1 MTVRVRFAPSPTGY
15 LHIGGARTALYNY
28 LFAKA
33 MGGIFVLR
41 VEDTDLERSSR
52 EFENLQMEDLAW
64 LGLTYDEGPAKP
76 NPKYAPY
83 RQSERSEIYM
93 SHAQKLIDAGHA
105 YYDFC
110 TEEELESAKEKAMA
124 EGRDPVYEGKWKDPA
139 NNAEA
144 KAKLAAGEKGA
155 IRFRAPQKS
164 YTLDDKVKGKV
175 VFPANMV
182 GDFVI
187 VRSNG
192 LPVYNFCCVVDDMLM
207 DITHVIRG
215 EDHLNNT
222 VRQLMIYEA
231 LGGKLPEFAH
241 VSLLIG
247 ADRQKLSKRHG
258 ATSVNLYREE
268 NYLPEAMLNYL
279 CLLGWSHPN
288 ETDIF
293 TKEEIIPMFGL
304 DRFSAH
310 SAIYDIVKF
319 KWVNGQHLKKK
330 EISELI
336 SMIETVCTG
345 EAVDF
350 FKKQTPEWKTK
361 TVDSLKNQ
369 PFEFIT
375 DIPSMIQEMILDT
388 TLESGDQI
396 TEIKSWESSAKIHHF
411 IKEKIDN
418 YPGEFISETDL
429 NAWTESLKK
438 DLGIKGKPLFMG
450 TRFALTGKAH
460 GPDLKIL
467 IPITPLNIIK
477 NRQNEVGKFL
487 G

>member
-1 MTVRVRFAPSPTGY
+1 
-15 LHIGGARTALYNY
+15 
-28 LFAKA
+28 
-33 MGGIFVLR
+33 
-41 VEDTDLERSSR
+41 
-52 EFENLQMEDLAW
+52 ME
-64 LGLTYDEGPAKP
+64 
-76 NPKYAPY
+76 
-83 RQSERSEIYM
+83 
-93 SHAQKLIDAGHA
+93 
-105 YYDFC
+105 
-110 TEEELESAKEKAMA
+110 
-124 EGRDPVYEGKWKDPA
+124 
-139 NNAEA
+139 
-144 KAKLAAGEKGA
+144 
-155 IRFRAPQKS
+155 
-164 YTLDDKVKGKV
+164 
-175 VFPANMV
+175 
-182 GDFVI
+182 
-187 VRSNG
+187 
-192 LPVYNFCCVVDDMLM
+192 
-207 DITHVIRG
+207 ITHVIRG

-258 ATSVNLYREE
+258 ATSVNLYR
-268 NYLPEAMLNYL
+268 NDHYLPEAMLNYL

-293 TKEEIIPMFGL
+293 TKEEIIPLFGL

-319 KWVNGQHLKKK
+319 KWVNGQHLKKMGTP
-330 EISELI
+330 ELVA
-336 SMIETVCTG
+336 MIEATCTG

-350 FKKQTPEWKTK
+350 FKKQNAEWKTK
-361 TVDSLKNQ
+361 TVEILKQQ
-369 PFEFIT
+369 PIEFIT
-375 DIPSMIQEMILDT
+375 DIPRLIQEMILDT
-388 TLESGDQI
+388 TLESGEQI
-396 TEIKSWESSAKIHHF
+396 DEIKTWESSAKIHQF
-411 IKEKIDN
+411 IKDKIDN
-418 YPGEFISETDL
+418 YGSDFISETDL